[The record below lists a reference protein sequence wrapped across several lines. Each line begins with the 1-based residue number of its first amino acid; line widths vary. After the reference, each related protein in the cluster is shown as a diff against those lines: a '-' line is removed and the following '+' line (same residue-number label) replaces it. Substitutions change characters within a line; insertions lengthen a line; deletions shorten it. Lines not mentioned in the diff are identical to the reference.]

1 MASED
6 SGKGETGVVR
16 TLSIGAPPDELLQA
30 WRDPAVQRQVMGHF
44 AELVEHDGRR
54 MRWRASGAL
63 AHGLEWETHEV
74 EFVPG
79 SSVSHRGD
87 PDASMGAETRLTVR
101 PAPADFG
108 TEATLRVDYRLPGGA
123 LGEAAAK
130 LLGAAPDMLAAAAL
144 RRFKSLVETGEMPS
158 LARNPS
164 ARPEDRKPEAD

>member
-1 MASED
+1 MASGD
-6 SGKGETGVVR
+6 SGRGDGVVR

-30 WRDPAVQRQVMGHF
+30 WRDPAVQRQVMAHF
-44 AELVEHDGRR
+44 AELVEYDGAR
-54 MRWRASGAL
+54 MRWRASGVLGHA
-63 AHGLEWETHEV
+63 LEWETHEA
-74 EFVPG
+74 EFLPG

-87 PDASMGAETRLTVR
+87 HDANVGADTRLTVR

-130 LLGAAPDMLAAAAL
+130 LLGAAPETLAATAL
-144 RRFKSLVETGEMPS
+144 RRFKSLVETGEIPN

-164 ARPEDRKPEAD
+164 ARPKDHQPQRE

>member
-6 SGKGETGVVR
+6 SGKGDAGAVR
-16 TLSIGAPPDELLQA
+16 TLSIGVPPDELLQA
-30 WRDPAVQRQVMGHF
+30 WRDPAVQRRVMAHF
-44 AELVEHDGRR
+44 AELVEHDGGR
-54 MRWRASGAL
+54 MRWRASGV
-63 AHGLEWETHEV
+63 HGLEWEMHEA

-87 PDASMGAETRLTVR
+87 QDASVGADTRLTVR

-130 LLGAAPDMLAAAAL
+130 LFGAAPDMLAAAAL
-144 RRFKSLVETGEMPS
+144 RRFKSLVETGEIPS

-164 ARPEDRKPEAD
+164 ARPEDHQPRRE